1 MDSFCGNQE
10 PVPGLEL
17 EQPRRLVKV
26 GSLRISLLLMVQ
38 VSLLGCADPLSD
50 SRGMLAERLPGG
62 SNLSSPPTPLE
73 FIDKLKFLEGN
84 N

>member
-17 EQPRRLVKV
+17 EPPRRLVKV

-73 FIDKLKFLEGN
+73 FIEKLKFLEGN